1 MCNSDKSFC
10 LHAHT
15 HIHLFTNKHTVP
27 TCSRLTY
34 IPTSTYSA
42 HTHTVHIY
50 RHSHIPPHLTCS
62 HVHSSASVHT
72 PVCACS
78 HAHTQGTYVHTFKH
92 EHIHRHAHRGTTHP
106 STALGLWMSRKSC
119 FQDLFSKRRTVL
131 PTRGGPRDVQ
141 VTPLL
146 SLCFSFVV
154 HSGFQTF
161 FPTKDPHPCC
171 WARRR
176 ADPGADRDPSGH
188 LSACLARPAL
198 AHVHSTPNLGMTSFP
213 LCTCHFKSPGPGG
226 PVPRV
231 GLGEAGQL
239 QVGGSFVSSQGPPGA
254 RARLGKLQQRPTM
267 ASFPPR
273 AASEPGLAGR
283 PLGAPVISCAGSGAP
298 GQPQRAGSGAGH
310 LLPTRWAGSLRPE
323 ELLL

>member
-27 TCSRLTY
+27 THSRLTY

-50 RHSHIPPHLTCS
+50 RHSHIPPYLTCS
-62 HVHSSASVHT
+62 HG
-72 PVCACS
+72 
-78 HAHTQGTYVHTFKH
+78 HTQGTYVHTFKH
-92 EHIHRHAHRGTTHP
+92 EHIHRHAHTGTTHP

-146 SLCFSFVV
+146 SLCFFFVV

-161 FPTKDPHPCC
+161 FPTKDPYPCC
-171 WARRR
+171 WAWRR

-254 RARLGKLQQRPTM
+254 GLGWGNCNKGRQWPPSLPGRPRSRAWLGSLWGPL
-267 ASFPPR
+267 SFP
-273 AASEPGLAGR
+273 ALALGLLASRSGQEAGMGISSPPAGLALSDQRSCCCEPG
-283 PLGAPVISCAGSGAP
+283 
-298 GQPQRAGSGAGH
+298 
-310 LLPTRWAGSLRPE
+310 
-323 ELLL
+323 